1 MMWIMV
7 TSLQTTKALQRRRDD
22 KNGIYYC
29 VLLNNEEKDGGQTEG
44 DLVIMTHGAR
54 VYDDRPLPPF

>member
-1 MMWIMV
+1 MDNGDFV
-7 TSLQTTKALQRRRDD
+7 ADHKSATAEKRRL
-22 KNGIYYC
+22 NGIYYC